1 MISWMGNAALL
12 LPHVIWV
19 MVTVTKM
26 KTVLVIWSVA
36 QTTAG
41 NIIQMLDHHCKL
53 YICNLLLLT
62 NYSYIYTIHSL
73 INI

>member
-1 MISWMGNAALL
+1 MQNAALL
-12 LPHVIWV
+12 LLHVIWV
-19 MVTVTKM
+19 VETVTKM

-53 YICNLLLLT
+53 
-62 NYSYIYTIHSL
+62 
-73 INI
+73 